1 MKTRAAAPGSAA
13 RARTSHSRSP
23 SLSSPIGMSM
33 ATIADAGSR
42 VPMSATTAVDQL
54 NVVAARVTATHP
66 RG

>member
-1 MKTRAAAPGSAA
+1 MKTRAVAPGSSV
-13 RARTSHSRSP
+13 RARTSQSRSP
-23 SLSSPIGMSM
+23 SLSSPIGMSI

-42 VPMSATTAVDQL
+42 VPMSARTAVFQL